1 MDNLKSYEF
10 IFLYLINKCVLLF
23 KYIENKYQKDILHD
37 IKIFINKLQDVFS
50 SSDFENNTNK
60 KNKILEIL
68 IEYFEKIIDTKIY
81 KLINHH
87 DKEFIIREVEK
98 KALYICEKKEIDNNK
113 NYDNENYVKQNN
125 DNDDYDNIKNY
136 NENYRQYYNENY
148 TQHYNENYTQ
158 HYNENY
164 TQHYNENYTKQYK
177 EDFIE
182 KYDINKKTNNNL
194 INKSDN
200 LKNIYENKDLIN
212 FENKIN
218 NKIKNIFYE
227 IENNIKKSL
236 KEYFVYTENVEYDL
250 DKKFNEKM
258 QNNNI
263 YIENKIKEYIKSDLI
278 KDNNKLYNHINN
290 LVKDQIKDIY
300 FYVEN
305 IVNNNSLNNIPL
317 KNIHEKVEKNNEII
331 DYRILELEK
340 NTNYKIE
347 TSNLEIKKKIIS
359 EIENKIK
366 LLGNIFNDN
375 IKEIFNNLNT
385 KILDNEQDLIKII
398 NEKVMNNNAFNKN
411 NFNINFDKE
420 NNEIQLYYYNELITS
435 TKINIKGLIGPK
447 GPPGNKGDSGYTPI
461 IRKIQFTDNNKIK
474 FIIQEHDNI
483 YEIISDNNLP
493 PGPQGIQGE
502 RGLPGKTYMDLKWNQ
517 ENVMR
522 IDDDIKDSLIFLK
535 SLCVGDK
542 SHCLKD
548 NSFAIG
554 GAKCFQ
560 NNSFAIGLNSKTLD
574 SESIA
579 LFGSCVGKKSYSYRA
594 DNVDENMVQFGKKER
609 NNYNINSF
617 DIISKE
623 INIDCDIFKI
633 KANKYEN
640 NKIKELE
647 EKIINIE
654 KNLIEI
660 LKRI

>member
-10 IFLYLINKCVLLF
+10 IFLYLINKCILLF
-23 KYIENKYQKDILHD
+23 KYIENKYQKDILYD

-50 SSDFENNTNK
+50 SSDFENNINK

-68 IEYFEKIIDTKIY
+68 IEYFEKIIETKIY
-81 KLINHH
+81 ELINCP
-87 DKEFIIREVEK
+87 DKETVIREIEK
-98 KALYICEKKEIDNNK
+98 KALYICEK
-113 NYDNENYVKQNN
+113 NEMDSKK
-125 DNDDYDNIKNY
+125 DNIKQNKE
-136 NENYRQYYNENY
+136 EN
-148 TQHYNENYTQ
+148 
-158 HYNENY
+158 
-164 TQHYNENYTKQYK
+164 
-177 EDFIE
+177 
-182 KYDINKKTNNNL
+182 DINKKFNNDTLNKINNDTLNKINNNT
-194 INKSDN
+194 INKFNNDIP
-200 LKNIYENKDLIN
+200 KNDIHKNDIPKNDIHKNDIPKNNIVENKDLID

-250 DKKFNEKM
+250 DKKFNEKI

-263 YIENKIKEYIKSDLI
+263 YIENKIKEYFKNDLVKD
-278 KDNNKLYNHINN
+278 KDNDKLYNYIND
-290 LVKDQIKDIY
+290 LLKDQIKDIY
-300 FYVEN
+300 FYIEN
-305 IVNNNSLNNIPL
+305 IINTSPL
-317 KNIHEKVEKNNEII
+317 KNINETIEKNNEII
-331 DYRILELEK
+331 DYKIFELEK

-347 TSNLEIKKKIIS
+347 TSNFEIKKKIVN

-375 IKEIFNNLNT
+375 IKEIFNNLNS
-385 KILDNEQDLIKII
+385 KILENEQDLMKII
-398 NEKVMNNNAFNKN
+398 NEKIMNNIDFNKN
-411 NFNINFDKE
+411 NFNITFDKE
-420 NNEIQLYYYNELITS
+420 NNEIQLFYYNELITS

-447 GPPGNKGDSGYTPI
+447 GPQGNKGDSGYTPI
-461 IRKIQFTDNNKIK
+461 IRRVQFTDNNKIK

-483 YEIISDNNLP
+483 YEVISENSL
-493 PGPQGIQGE
+493 PQGQQGIPGE

-522 IDDDIKDSLIFLK
+522 IDEDIKDSLVFLK

-548 NSFAIG
+548 NSLAIG

-560 NNSFAIGLNSKTLD
+560 NNSFAIGVNSKTLD

-594 DNVDENMVQFGKKER
+594 DNVDENMVQFGKKEK
-609 NNYNINSF
+609 NSYNINSF

-623 INIDCDIFKI
+623 INIDCDVFKI
-633 KANKYEN
+633 KTNKYEN

-647 EKIINIE
+647 EKIITIE
-654 KNLIEI
+654 KKLMEI
-660 LKRI
+660 FKKL

>member
-10 IFLYLINKCVLLF
+10 IFLYLINKCILLF
-23 KYIENKYQKDILHD
+23 KYIENRYQKDILYD
-37 IKIFINKLQDVFS
+37 IKLFINKLQYVFS
-50 SSDFENNTNK
+50 SSDFENNINK

-68 IEYFEKIIDTKIY
+68 IEYFEKIIETKIY
-81 KLINHH
+81 KLINCP
-87 DKEFIIREVEK
+87 DKELIIREIEK
-98 KALYICEKKEIDNNK
+98 KALYICEKNDIDNN
-113 NYDNENYVKQNN
+113 DPIKQNN
-125 DNDDYDNIKNY
+125 DDSIKQNNDDSIKQN
-136 NENYRQYYNENY
+136 ND
-148 TQHYNENYTQ
+148 
-158 HYNENY
+158 
-164 TQHYNENYTKQYK
+164 
-177 EDFIE
+177 DFIKKNKEEFNE
-182 KYDINKKTNNNL
+182 KYDINKKINNNL
-194 INKSDN
+194 SNKFNNDVI
-200 LKNIYENKDLIN
+200 KNNNISEYKDLVD
-212 FENKIN
+212 FENRIN

-236 KEYFVYTENVEYDL
+236 KEYFVHTEYVEYDL
-250 DKKFNEKM
+250 DKKFNEKI

-263 YIENKIKEYIKSDLI
+263 YIENKIKEYFKTDLV
-278 KDNNKLYNHINN
+278 KDNDKIYNYIND
-290 LVKDQIKDIY
+290 LLKDQIKDIY
-300 FYVEN
+300 FYIEN
-305 IVNNNSLNNIPL
+305 IINTSPL
-317 KNIHEKVEKNNEII
+317 KNINETIDKNNEII
-331 DYRILELEK
+331 DYKILELEK

-347 TSNLEIKKKIIS
+347 TSNFELKKKIIN

-366 LLGNIFNDN
+366 LLGNIFNEN

-385 KILDNEQDLIKII
+385 KILENEHDLIKII
-398 NEKVMNNNAFNKN
+398 NEKITNNIEFNKN
-411 NFNINFDKE
+411 NFNIIFDKE
-420 NNEIQLYYYNELITS
+420 NTEIQLYYYNELITS

-447 GPPGNKGDSGYTPI
+447 GPQGNKGDSGYTPV
-461 IRKIQFTDNNKIK
+461 IRRVQFTDTNKIK
-474 FIIQEHDNI
+474 FIIQENDNI
-483 YEIISDNNLP
+483 YEVISDNNLP
-493 PGPQGIQGE
+493 LGPQGIPGE

-548 NSFAIG
+548 NSLAIG

-560 NNSFAIGLNSKTLD
+560 NNSFAIGVNSKTLD

-594 DNVDENMVQFGKKER
+594 DNVDENMVQFGKKEK

-633 KANKYEN
+633 RANKYEN

-647 EKIINIE
+647 EKMITIE
-654 KNLIEI
+654 KKLMEI
-660 LKRI
+660 YKKI